1 MAGNR
6 CHVSGCKVKN
16 STNSKDINKENGV
29 TFFQVPKNSL
39 SSWQELMPGSELTL
53 SSKICSRHFD
63 VTDVVK
69 GVNISNVF
77 HPYQRWKLR
86 KGALPKHNLVPGN
99 IFLY

>member
-1 MAGNR
+1 MAENR
-6 CHVSGCKVKN
+6 CHVSGCKVR
-16 STNSKDINKENGV
+16 NSKDVSKENGV
-29 TFFQVPKNSL
+29 TFFQIPKNSL
-39 SSWQELMPGSELTL
+39 SIWQELMPESKLTL
-53 SSKICSRHFD
+53 SSRICNRHFD

-99 IFLY
+99 IVLY

>member
-6 CHVSGCKVKN
+6 CHVSGCKVR
-16 STNSKDINKENGV
+16 NSKDVSKENGV
-29 TFFQVPKNSL
+29 TFFKIPKNSL
-39 SSWQELMPGSELTL
+39 SIWQELMPESEITQ

-63 VTDVVK
+63 VNDVVK

-86 KGALPKHNLVPGN
+86 KGALPTLNLVPGN
-99 IFLY
+99 IVLY